1 MRIRSLKSVLWWLA
15 QPLLLTLT
23 GCGSYVAYDVFMGD
37 SITKAWSLPG
47 VNLGVSGN
55 TTSQM
60 LVRFPSEVPGHGYRV
75 FVLLGGVNDLLRGLS
90 PEEAFANIALMAK
103 AARQAQM
110 TVVLCELTPVYRD
123 DQPILDPDIR
133 ALNTAIEQLVQSDH
147 YLLVD
152 YYDPMY
158 GHPEY
163 FRDGLH
169 PNAQGY
175 AVMDEALL
183 PVLASIS
190 SQ

>member
-1 MRIRSLKSVLWWLA
+1 MEIRSLKSLLPLGA
-15 QPLLLTLT
+15 TALLLALS

-37 SITKAWSLPG
+37 SITKGWSVPG
-47 VNLGVSGN
+47 VDLGVSGN

-60 LVRFPSEVPGHGYRV
+60 LARFPSEVPGHGYRV
-75 FVLLGGVNDLLRGLS
+75 FVLLGGVNDLLRGRS
-90 PEEAFANIALMAK
+90 PEEAFANIASMAK
-103 AARQAQM
+103 AARQAQT

-123 DQPILDPDIR
+123 DLPILEPEIR

-152 YYDPMY
+152 TYDPMY

-190 SQ
+190 AQ